1 MTTLNPLVLFAHPSL
16 QRSNVHRVLFQ
27 SFKQLEKCT
36 IQDLYELYPNF
47 FIDIEVEQQLIKEHD
62 VIVMQFPV
70 YWFSMPALLKQWIDL
85 VLESGFAFGKDGIHL
100 KGKKFICV
108 VSAGGSQ
115 DTYSQS
121 AERDYSLK
129 ELFAPIEQ
137 MARYCDMEYL
147 PPYVVY
153 DSLNQS
159 LADLT
164 RHEANLFWL
173 FENFDKTNGDQLKGQ
188 IDINTWLESQ
198 TTEKK

>member
-16 QRSNVHRVLFQ
+16 QKSNVHRALLQ
-27 SFKQLEKCT
+27 SFKQLETCT

-85 VLESGFAFGKDGIHL
+85 VLESGFAYGKDGTHL

-108 VSAGGSQ
+108 VSAGGAQ
-115 DTYSQS
+115 DSYSQRVD
-121 AERDYSLK
+121 RDFNLK

-137 MARYCDMEYL
+137 VARYCEMEYL

-153 DSLNQS
+153 EALNQS
-159 LADLT
+159 VTDLT
-164 RHEANLFWL
+164 QHEANLCWL
-173 FENFDKTNGDQLKGQ
+173 FEHFDKTNADQLNGQ
-188 IDINTWLESQ
+188 IDINTWVESQ
-198 TTEKK
+198 ATEKK